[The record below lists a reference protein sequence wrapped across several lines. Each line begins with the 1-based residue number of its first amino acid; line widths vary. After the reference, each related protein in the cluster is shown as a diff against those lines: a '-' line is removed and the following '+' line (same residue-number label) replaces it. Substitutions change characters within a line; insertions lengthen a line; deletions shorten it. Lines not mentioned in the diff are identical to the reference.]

1 MIQPVQSYVMTP
13 LGRVRLVT
21 DGEAL
26 VGAYLPQHCK
36 PTWPEV
42 PECADH
48 RVLAQAA
55 QELREYF
62 AGERRIFDTVV
73 APQGTQ
79 FQRLVW
85 QALRAIPYGA
95 RHSYSSIAEKISQ
108 PRSTRAVG
116 TAIGRNPISI
126 FIPCHRVVG
135 KDGNLTGYAGGL
147 DAKRWLLAH
156 ELDPVLEVKTARLF
170 EDC

>member
-1 MIQPVQSYVMTP
+1 MIQPVQSFVMTP
-13 LGRVRLVT
+13 LGRMRLVT

-26 VGAYLPQHCK
+26 VGAYLPQHSK
-36 PTWPEV
+36 PAWPEV
-42 PECADH
+42 LECADH

-55 QELREYF
+55 QELDEYF
-62 AGERRIFDTVV
+62 TSQRRTFDTPL
-73 APQGTQ
+73 APRGTQ
-79 FQRLVW
+79 FQRVVW
-85 QALRAIPYGA
+85 QALQAIPYGE

-147 DAKRWLLAH
+147 DAKRRLLAH
-156 ELDPVLEVKTARLF
+156 ELDPVLEVKTTRLF